1 LLYRQAYVLYVHGE
15 LEAARTAAVSA
26 RTLFTGNA
34 ANEAFWRQR
43 FGLLEAELLLKTNHP
58 DRALSLLDRLG
69 PRPET
74 MEGDLETKRLLLSS
88 QAHYYL
94 AQGAESDREL
104 AAAHA
109 RAAAA
114 HSALLG
120 EVLWAEGIGHLDAGR
135 LDEAAALFERSVALA
150 EGATSDDGASI
161 LLEASDLAN
170 ITEVDL
176 LSEHYDRALRS
187 ADTAVNFA
195 EKAGARKQLQSALGK
210 RGWAYVS
217 LGEFELAL
225 EDFLHAEH
233 VAEAL
238 GLTASRM
245 GWLED
250 AGFAAYKLGR
260 FEDARR
266 YDEAALAEAGKSTAR
281 GQSDQIVNIEC
292 NLALLLYA
300 QGDFKTAKSY
310 SDRAAEHAQHV
321 TDQKVVAYAIF
332 LEGLMTEQLG
342 SEHDAQE
349 LLDAAWHRT
358 PDPETR
364 MEIEDAF
371 GRLYA
376 RYKDASRA
384 ESWFRRAIETFEQN
398 RAAVHEE
405 VMRLSSFA
413 YGDSVYRDYAD
424 FLVEAGRS
432 VEALELLDR
441 SRSRSLEEGLGLDST
456 PAATADPRRVAARSG
471 GPILFYSLGP
481 QSYLWVITA
490 RHVELYRLPPQS
502 EIESWVAAHRN
513 AIERSTDLTAM
524 AEPAAV
530 ALYDALVKPAAAE
543 IGAGAKVYVVPDGVL
558 HSLNFETL
566 LAPTPRG
573 PQYWIEQVTLTTASS
588 LRFLARGEPLRDEA
602 SSRDLLVIGNPV
614 PAGDDF
620 GALPNAD
627 SEIEHIRRHFASD
640 RQTVITGAQAVPAA
654 YAQTGPER
662 YRYVHFVAH
671 GVANRQTPLESAV
684 ILSRAPG
691 SKEFKLYAREVIGH
705 PLHARLVVISA
716 CNGSGLRT
724 YAGEGLVGL
733 AWAFL
738 RAGSHNVIG
747 ALWPIDDAATALL
760 MDELYAG
767 LAADEPPAEA
777 LRAAKLT
784 LLHSAGVYRKPMYWS
799 AFQLYAGA

>member
-1 LLYRQAYVLYVHGE
+1 VHGE
-15 LEAARTAAVSA
+15 LDAARATAASA
-26 RTLFTGNA
+26 RTLFAGNA
-34 ANEAFWRQR
+34 ANAVFWRQR
-43 FGLLEAELLLKTNHP
+43 FGLLEAELLLKTNQP

-69 PRPET
+69 PPQTQT
-74 MEGDLETKRLLLSS
+74 MGGDLATKALLLRS

-94 AQGAESDREL
+94 GRGAESDREL

-109 RAAAA
+109 RAEAAD
-114 HSALLG
+114 SALLG
-120 EVLWAEGIGHLDAGR
+120 EVFWAEGIGRLDAGR
-135 LDEAAALFERSVALA
+135 LDEAAALFRRSVALA
-150 EGATSDDGASI
+150 SSRAPNEGASI

-187 ADTAVNFA
+187 ADTAVHFA
-195 EKAGARKQLQSALGK
+195 AKAEARKQLQSALGK

-266 YDEAALAEAGKSTAR
+266 YDEAALAEAGKSTAP

-310 SDRAAEHAQHV
+310 SDRAAEHAKHV

-332 LEGLMTEQLG
+332 LEGLITEQLG
-342 SEHDAQE
+342 TEHDAQA

-376 RYKDASRA
+376 RYKDPSRA
-384 ESWFRRAIETFEQN
+384 ESWFRRSIETFEQN

-441 SRSRSLEEGLGLDST
+441 SRSRSLEEGLGLKST
-456 PAATADPRRVAARSG
+456 PAAAADPRSVAARIG

-481 QSYLWVITA
+481 RSYLWVVTA
-490 RHVELYRLPPQS
+490 RSVELHRLPSQS
-502 EIESWVAAHRN
+502 DIESWVAAHRH
-513 AIERSTDLTAM
+513 AIERSTDITAI

-543 IGAGAKVYVVPDGVL
+543 IASGARVYVVPDGVL

-573 PQYWIEQVTLTTASS
+573 PQYWIEQVTLTTAGS
-588 LRFLARGEPLRDEA
+588 LRFLARGRPLRDEA
-602 SSRDLLVIGNPV
+602 SSRDLLVIGNPI
-614 PAGDDF
+614 PAGEDF
-620 GALPNAD
+620 GALPNAT
-627 SEIEHIRRHFASD
+627 SEIEHIRSHFASD

-684 ILSRAPG
+684 ILSETPG
-691 SKEFKLYAREVIGH
+691 SNEFKLYAREVIRH
-705 PLHARLVVISA
+705 PLHSRLVVISA

-747 ALWPIDDAATALL
+747 ALWPVDDAATASL

-767 LAADEPPAEA
+767 LAADLPPAEA

-784 LLHSAGVYRKPMYWS
+784 LLHSAGVYRKPLYWS